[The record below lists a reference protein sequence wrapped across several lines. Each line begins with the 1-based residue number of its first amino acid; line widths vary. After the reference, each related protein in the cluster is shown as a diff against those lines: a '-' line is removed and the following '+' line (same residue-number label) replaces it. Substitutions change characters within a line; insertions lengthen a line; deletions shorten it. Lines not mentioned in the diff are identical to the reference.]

1 MDSTTLC
8 RDRSRSPKRERNT
21 DSAFTDF
28 QSVDAKA
35 MALGFRE
42 SMTSSLARKIVGRMG
57 FSSRTQ
63 HIIKTAMFVMDC
75 HNQCTRHPSKF
86 GSADWAKVGA
96 IAIDDLGGLV
106 KKISQFL
113 TQDAAATPDPEARRH
128 FRMLLGAGQ
137 PRSMAEIRLQIDPL
151 FDATEMVN
159 SVELLGVGCA
169 AEVSM
174 VQAGSETWAVKT
186 VNPTSEAKFH
196 DDVEMLRSFTELVNT
211 WLVPVAKKLCDGAT
225 VDHMMVIVDRVG
237 VLAKDAALIASQERQ
252 FDLTVEANNTI
263 EAMSKLMS
271 TRLAAFVPLVTNHQ
285 KSWMKMLAIS
295 GQQADSFHFKQFP
308 EFPHHLVQVFVW
320 MLQNGFVHMDLHQ
333 GNILMVSR
341 SDLEADVK
349 KYQQCC
355 NAAIMQQSTPW
366 LLCILDWAET
376 LRVPAE
382 QMEDFMAIARCSL
395 ELGMQDG
402 QESLSCIFGR
412 LGIRRKDGQALDEDI
427 CKLAV
432 QDLSILNVMMDSEH
446 KKELALRIAPLDFVG
461 CSWWQCLMKAN
472 GALANSLSG
481 CGCHRDDTQRLFAK
495 YLV

>member
-1 MDSTTLC
+1 M
-8 RDRSRSPKRERNT
+8 
-21 DSAFTDF
+21 
-28 QSVDAKA
+28 
-35 MALGFRE
+35 G
-42 SMTSSLARKIVGRMG
+42 GWMG

-63 HIIKTAMFVMDC
+63 HIVKTAMFVMDC

-196 DDVEMLRSFTELVNT
+196 YDVEMLRSFTELVNT
-211 WLVPVAKKLCDGAT
+211 WLVPVAKQLCDGAT

-252 FDLTVEANNTI
+252 FDLTG
-263 EAMSKLMS
+263 SKQHN
-271 TRLAAFVPLVTNHQ
+271 RGHVQVDVDPFGRIC
-285 KSWMKMLAIS
+285 AIS
-295 GQQADSFHFKQFP
+295 HQSP
-308 EFPHHLVQVFVW
+308 EV
-320 MLQNGFVHMDLHQ
+320 
-333 GNILMVSR
+333 
-341 SDLEADVK
+341 
-349 KYQQCC
+349 
-355 NAAIMQQSTPW
+355 
-366 LLCILDWAET
+366 
-376 LRVPAE
+376 
-382 QMEDFMAIARCSL
+382 
-395 ELGMQDG
+395 
-402 QESLSCIFGR
+402 
-412 LGIRRKDGQALDEDI
+412 LDEDA
-427 CKLAV
+427 CHFRPASRFFSFQTVSRVSPSSCPGFCLDVAKWFRPHGLAPGEHSHGV
-432 QDLSILNVMMDSEH
+432 SI
-446 KKELALRIAPLDFVG
+446 
-461 CSWWQCLMKAN
+461 
-472 GALANSLSG
+472 
-481 CGCHRDDTQRLFAK
+481 
-495 YLV
+495 